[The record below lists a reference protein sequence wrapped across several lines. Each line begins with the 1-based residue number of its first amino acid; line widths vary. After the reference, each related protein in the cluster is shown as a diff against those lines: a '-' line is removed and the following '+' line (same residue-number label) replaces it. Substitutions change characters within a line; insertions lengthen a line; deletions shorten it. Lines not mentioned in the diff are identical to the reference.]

1 MVKLQTP
8 PLCRR
13 HTARSQFQFLRCCR
27 DWIAIPSIWMPIRE
41 PGTRRSWS
49 CSQLWT
55 REWACR
61 VARRMYTSL
70 NSQHSPCRESLSSV
84 KDILESNSEH
94 AEWLLSA
101 EDILG
106 ETALHRAVRMRPSR
120 ATLPTQCAHPAC
132 RVLLCAGVSAMGGR
146 GHVAGPSWGSLHTI
160 VRVTYDAA
168 AHCGQ
173 PRHHVSG
180 RSAAGDCMLVG
191 DLGSR
196 GPATTVI
203 K

>member
-70 NSQHSPCRESLSSV
+70 NWQHSPCRESLSSV

-106 ETALHRAVRMRPSR
+106 ETALHRAVRVRPSR
-120 ATLPTQCAHPAC
+120 ATLPT
-132 RVLLCAGVSAMGGR
+132 LCAQPAWSCSTLCRRQRDGR
-146 GHVAGPSWGSLHTI
+146 KGPRGWPEQGLL
-160 VRVTYDAA
+160 
-168 AHCGQ
+168 AHHR
-173 PRHHVSG
+173 PRHA
-180 RSAAGDCMLVG
+180 RRRCTL
-191 DLGSR
+191 R
-196 GPATTVI
+196 PTTASCLWW
-203 K
+203 KHCW